1 MYMNSVV
8 ITTINDIKNKVEIKI
23 VFSYR
28 LNASSMNESE
38 TL

>member
-1 MYMNSVV
+1 MV
-8 ITTINDIKNKVEIKI
+8 IHIKNKVEIKI
-23 VFSYR
+23 IFCYR